1 MLKMASRSPSS
12 DKTGAGT
19 RSVNRGGWAKVP
31 AVIVPLF
38 WLIKII
44 TTGVGEASSDL
55 LVSRLG
61 IGLAAALTTIVTI
74 FALAQQLRG
83 DRYHPQTYWFAVT
96 AIAVFATVASDV
108 FSPYS
113 GGPLNVPIEDVTA
126 GYLIA
131 LIAAFVTW
139 YAVERTLSIHSI
151 TTLRREVFYWITIT
165 LAFALGTAFGDYVA
179 FQLNAG
185 LNASIYIF
193 GGVVGLAGLAWL
205 AGILDPVSAFWIAY
219 IATRPLGA
227 SISDRLAAPPPD
239 GVGYGTNVVA
249 PVGLAL
255 TALLVAYLWWSRE
268 DAEQGAPTGRFQRRQ
283 SDDV

>member
-1 MLKMASRSPSS
+1 MPSA
-12 DKTGAGT
+12 DKTGPDT
-19 RSVNRGGWAKVP
+19 RAVNHGGWAKVP

-44 TTGVGEASSDL
+44 TTGVGEATSDL
-55 LVSRLG
+55 LVSNLG

-96 AIAVFATVASDV
+96 TIAVFATVASDV

-113 GGPLNVPIEDVTA
+113 GGPLNVPIEQVSA
-126 GYLIA
+126 GYAIA
-131 LIAAFVTW
+131 LGAAFVTW
-139 YAVERTLSIHSI
+139 YVLERTLSIHSI
-151 TTLRREVFYWITIT
+151 TTTRREVFYWITIT
-165 LAFALGTAFGDYVA
+165 FAFALGTAVGDYVA
-179 FQLNAG
+179 FQLNVG

-193 GGVVGLAGLAWL
+193 GGIVGVAGLAWL
-205 AGILDPVSAFWIAY
+205 AGVLGSVPAFWIAY

-227 SISDRLAAPPPD
+227 SISDRLAASPPD

-268 DAEQGAPTGRFQRRQ
+268 DAERGAPTSRYQRRDSQ
-283 SDDV
+283 NVGDSTA

>member
-1 MLKMASRSPSS
+1 
-12 DKTGAGT
+12 
-19 RSVNRGGWAKVP
+19 VP

-55 LVSRLG
+55 LVTHLG
-61 IGLAAALTTIVTI
+61 IGLAAALTAILTI

-96 AIAVFATVASDV
+96 MIAVFATVASDL

-113 GGPLNVPIEDVTA
+113 GGPLNVPIEEVSA

-131 LIAAFVTW
+131 LIVAFVTW

-151 TTLRREVFYWITIT
+151 TTTRREVFYWITIT
-165 LAFALGTAFGDYVA
+165 FAFALGTAVGDYVA
-179 FQLNAG
+179 FQLNVG
-185 LNASIYIF
+185 LDASIYIF
-193 GGVVGLAGLAWL
+193 GGIVALAGLAWL
-205 AGILDPVSAFWIAY
+205 AGVLGAVPAFWIAY

-227 SISDRLAAPPPD
+227 SIADRLGAPPPD

-255 TALLVAYLWWSRE
+255 TALLVTYLWWSRE
-268 DAEQGAPTGRFQRRQ
+268 DAEPGASTSRFQRGR
-283 SDDV
+283 SDGVRRSAP